1 MTDSADMELP
11 SLKALQTGEQM
22 ELLNI
27 VDSLRAEGLGE
38 ITALPQLIVC
48 GDQSSGKSSV
58 LEAISGI
65 PFPRKENT
73 CTRFATEVILRRSP
87 ESRISVSVV
96 PSRDREQADRE
107 KLLKFRHQLSTP
119 DDFPDLFDK
128 AKDAMLNVPG
138 KSFSKDILRIEFC
151 GPSQPQLTLVDLP
164 GLIHSHIEAEQQTP
178 EDVKLV
184 TELVSDYLKSPRS
197 IILAIVSA
205 KYDINVQV
213 ILNRAREVD
222 PQGIR
227 TLGIITKPDTLV
239 KGSESED
246 SFVKLAR
253 NERVKFRLGWHVV
266 KNLDSA
272 HKESLESTLE
282 TRNTEEKAFFKGSN
296 FKSLPSQ
303 NVGIESLRTQL
314 SKILFNQ
321 IRLELPRLV
330 DDIEQRILT
339 ARASK
344 DKLGPSRTSIDDQRS
359 FLIQLSQTFQT
370 ICQAAVRGDYDN
382 DFFHSDELREKR
394 LFQSDELSEKR
405 LCAILMDKHFGFADN
420 LLKKGCQWTIG
431 ERSFDT
437 VGFTFDTKRR
447 TREEAIADASAWSSE
462 STLGGRTF
470 PFLDLV
476 LQHLTD
482 DDVRE
487 KILRLWLEPVM
498 AQKLETA
505 YGKLDELLEVHKEHP
520 FTTNHHF
527 MDNRKKLQQK
537 DTKDEIQQKLLG
549 VVKAGQKLSVEDITL
564 LVMNLKPEVKADMDT
579 IAAEDAFDNM
589 MAYYEVAMKLFMDN
603 VPTLAIQAPIVRK
616 LDEVLCPTAVFR
628 MPPDLVAK
636 IAGESEEK
644 MQEREEIL
652 SKLSTLETGAQICR
666 QYAMRPQSF
675 ATAPLNPPFKESAVS
690 SSTSSRTGLFGGGT
704 PSKGLSTNS
713 ASGDPPSASSG
724 TGLFGGG
731 TPSKGLSTNSAS
743 GDPPSASSGTG
754 LFGGGTPSKG
764 LSSNAGFGA
773 SLGLTPETGLF
784 GSAARPPSSSQ
795 TSQTGFGG
803 FGPSG
808 ISPKPSSSVLSTEA
822 NAPKSYATN
831 FFEQS
836 TSENAEAENENKP
849 LPWQPILPIRFTMDA
864 SNGRHEFENGHGPT
878 PHPTL
883 LQHISAMPQCIN
895 YSAEELRLSDL
906 AHMAS
911 VYFPVVHYVTLDC
924 CGALTTKLRKERMFV
939 NFVMGAAY
947 IL

>member
-96 PSRDREQADRE
+96 PSRDRKQADRE

-272 HKESLESTLE
+272 HKESLKSTLE

-394 LFQSDELSEKR
+394 LFQSDELSERR

-431 ERSFDT
+431 ERSFDA

-447 TREEAIADASAWSSE
+447 TREEAIADACRLLKRSRGREVKTPLLYAQKQSYVDSNANKFGYSCLVFRIHSWWENFSVNIAAHGIHL
-462 STLGGRTF
+462 LGC
-470 PFLDLV
+470 
-476 LQHLTD
+476 
-482 DDVRE
+482 
-487 KILRLWLEPVM
+487 ILRIP
-498 AQKLETA
+498 
-505 YGKLDELLEVHKEHP
+505 GKLRTDFL
-520 FTTNHHF
+520 
-527 MDNRKKLQQK
+527 
-537 DTKDEIQQKLLG
+537 
-549 VVKAGQKLSVEDITL
+549 TL
-564 LVMNLKPEVKADMDT
+564 
-579 IAAEDAFDNM
+579 
-589 MAYYEVAMKLFMDN
+589 
-603 VPTLAIQAPIVRK
+603 
-616 LDEVLCPTAVFR
+616 C
-628 MPPDLVAK
+628 
-636 IAGESEEK
+636 
-644 MQEREEIL
+644 
-652 SKLSTLETGAQICR
+652 
-666 QYAMRPQSF
+666 
-675 ATAPLNPPFKESAVS
+675 
-690 SSTSSRTGLFGGGT
+690 SST
-704 PSKGLSTNS
+704 
-713 ASGDPPSASSG
+713 
-724 TGLFGGG
+724 
-731 TPSKGLSTNSAS
+731 
-743 GDPPSASSGTG
+743 
-754 LFGGGTPSKG
+754 
-764 LSSNAGFGA
+764 
-773 SLGLTPETGLF
+773 
-784 GSAARPPSSSQ
+784 
-795 TSQTGFGG
+795 
-803 FGPSG
+803 
-808 ISPKPSSSVLSTEA
+808 
-822 NAPKSYATN
+822 
-831 FFEQS
+831 
-836 TSENAEAENENKP
+836 
-849 LPWQPILPIRFTMDA
+849 
-864 SNGRHEFENGHGPT
+864 
-878 PHPTL
+878 
-883 LQHISAMPQCIN
+883 
-895 YSAEELRLSDL
+895 
-906 AHMAS
+906 
-911 VYFPVVHYVTLDC
+911 
-924 CGALTTKLRKERMFV
+924 
-939 NFVMGAAY
+939 
-947 IL
+947 

>member
-1 MTDSADMELP
+1 MGDSADMELP

-96 PSRDREQADRE
+96 PSRDRKQADRE
-107 KLLKFRHQLSTP
+107 KLLRFRHELSTP

-128 AKDAMLNVPG
+128 AKDAMLNGPG

-239 KGSESED
+239 KGSESEE

-272 HKESLESTLE
+272 HKESLKSTLE
-282 TRNTEEKAFFKGSN
+282 TRNAEEKAYFKSSN

-303 NVGIESLRTQL
+303 NVGIESLRAQL

-330 DDIEQRILT
+330 DDLEQRILT

-382 DFFHSDELREKR
+382 DFFHGDELREKR
-394 LFQSDELSEKR
+394 LFQGDELSEKR

-420 LLKKGCQWTIG
+420 LLKKGCQWTIE
-431 ERSFDT
+431 ERALDT
-437 VGFTFDTKRR
+437 VGFTFSTKRR
-447 TREEAIADASAWSSE
+447 TREEAIADACRLLKRSR
-462 STLGGRTF
+462 GR
-470 PFLDLV
+470 
-476 LQHLTD
+476 
-482 DDVRE
+482 
-487 KILRLWLEPVM
+487 
-498 AQKLETA
+498 
-505 YGKLDELLEVHKEHP
+505 
-520 FTTNHHF
+520 
-527 MDNRKKLQQK
+527 
-537 DTKDEIQQKLLG
+537 
-549 VVKAGQKLSVEDITL
+549 
-564 LVMNLKPEVKADMDT
+564 EVKT
-579 IAAEDAFDNM
+579 P
-589 MAYYEVAMKLFMDN
+589 L
-603 VPTLAIQAPIVRK
+603 L
-616 LDEVLCPTAVFR
+616 
-628 MPPDLVAK
+628 
-636 IAGESEEK
+636 
-644 MQEREEIL
+644 
-652 SKLSTLETGAQICR
+652 
-666 QYAMRPQSF
+666 YA
-675 ATAPLNPPFKESAVS
+675 
-690 SSTSSRTGLFGGGT
+690 
-704 PSKGLSTNS
+704 
-713 ASGDPPSASSG
+713 
-724 TGLFGGG
+724 
-731 TPSKGLSTNSAS
+731 
-743 GDPPSASSGTG
+743 
-754 LFGGGTPSKG
+754 
-764 LSSNAGFGA
+764 
-773 SLGLTPETGLF
+773 
-784 GSAARPPSSSQ
+784 
-795 TSQTGFGG
+795 
-803 FGPSG
+803 
-808 ISPKPSSSVLSTEA
+808 
-822 NAPKSYATN
+822 
-831 FFEQS
+831 
-836 TSENAEAENENKP
+836 
-849 LPWQPILPIRFTMDA
+849 
-864 SNGRHEFENGHGPT
+864 
-878 PHPTL
+878 
-883 LQHISAMPQCIN
+883 
-895 YSAEELRLSDL
+895 
-906 AHMAS
+906 
-911 VYFPVVHYVTLDC
+911 
-924 CGALTTKLRKERMFV
+924 
-939 NFVMGAAY
+939 
-947 IL
+947 